1 MFVIKRSGKRVPV
14 RYDSITDRNV
24 ELSKDLDINIEYLS
38 KLVIQ
43 SLKNDMTTSEIDELS
58 AETAA
63 YMATYEPE
71 YDKLAARISVSNLHK
86 STNPSFYETLKF
98 IYNSTN
104 EKTGKKTN
112 VISEDFFNFIEEN
125 KEQLESVIDHSRDN
139 NYNYFGFKTLQ
150 RIYLIKVN
158 GKIVERPQHMI
169 MRVAVTV
176 HLKDRNIERMIETY
190 KEMSLGK
197 FTHASPTLFN
207 AGSEKGNLSSCFLLH
222 MDDSMEHIYETNKRC
237 ALISK
242 HGGGIGIDISTVRA
256 KGSPIH
262 STNGQSDGILPMC
275 QVLNATARY
284 SNQSGKR
291 KGSFAVYLQP
301 WHPDIF
307 DFLALRLNN
316 PPEELRARDLFLA
329 LWIPDIFMKRVEED
343 GIWSLICPSALPSLT
358 ETYGDTFEKIYLDA
372 EKHKLFTKQVKARDV
387 WKAVLQSQ
395 IETGLPYILYKDS
408 INNKSNQK
416 NIGIIKSS
424 NLCTEIVEYT
434 DPDSVAVCN
443 LASISLPQFIKD
455 GIFDLEE
462 LGRIVKIIVRNLN
475 NIIDINYYPIK
486 EASNNNLKYRPI
498 GIGVQG
504 LADVFA
510 ILKMPWDS
518 SDAKITNRFIFET
531 IYYFALEA
539 SAEIAEEEGP
549 YSAFDGSPVS
559 QGILQFH
566 MWDATPLTPYD
577 WEGLIEKCKK
587 GIRNSLLV
595 APMPTASTSQ
605 ILGNNECFEPFTSNI
620 YSRSTLAGN
629 FMMVN
634 KHLYKDLKEINL
646 WNKDIVNKIIENNGS
661 VQTVEEIPENI
672 KQIYKTVWEISQ
684 KIIIDLAADRGAFID
699 QSQSMNIFIDH
710 PTQAK
715 LSSMHLYGWKKG
727 LKTGSYY
734 IRSKP
739 ARDAIKFTLLKE
751 SNTQGKKYIK
761 DGKEFICTEEVCVS
775 CSS

>member
-86 STNPSFYETLKF
+86 STNPLFYETVKF

-112 VISEDFFNFIEEN
+112 VISKDFFNFIEEN

-262 STNGQSDGILPMC
+262 TTNGQSDGILPMC

-358 ETYGDTFEKIYLDA
+358 ETYGDTSEKIYLDA
-372 EKHKLFTKQVKARDV
+372 EKNKLFTKQVKARDV

-455 GIFDLEE
+455 GVFDLEE

-475 NIIDINYYPIK
+475 NIIDINYYPIS